1 MHRDGRIT
9 VYENKDPTL
18 GTEIS
23 YETPESRKTFHLP
36 RPDAK
41 IEDSPLAIESFAQDP
56 QHYAEL
62 MKRVEQY
69 LLESPQEESK
79 R

>member
-1 MHRDGRIT
+1 MDRDGRIT
-9 VYENKDPTL
+9 VYECKDPTL
-18 GTEIS
+18 GTEVS
-23 YETPESRKTFHLP
+23 YETPQSRKTFHLP
-36 RPDAK
+36 RPDTK

-69 LLESPQEESK
+69 LLEFPQEESK

>member
-1 MHRDGRIT
+1 MNRKGRIT
-9 VYENKDPTL
+9 VYESKDPAL

-56 QHYAEL
+56 DHYAEL